1 MPVDVYTE
9 RMRAAATNAAM
20 GMPHRPLTEPPA
32 SARDSADALRRRGF
46 GTDASHRP
54 PGLRVVRPQ
63 PPALMRAAVDAAAEG
78 RLPPAP
84 GAAAGHGRGAAAR
97 GAGRAPG
104 RGAAEAAHP
113 AAARP
118 GPRGG
123 GTADGAG
130 GWLIALEAALALC
143 GAFGC
148 YAVFGE

>member
-78 RLPPAP
+78 RLPPPPGRPLVTAAAPPP
-84 GAAAGHGRGAAAR
+84 GARGAPPDAAPPRPRTPRPRGPGRGAAAR
-97 GAGRAPG
+97 PT
-104 RGAAEAAHP
+104 EP
-113 AAARP
+113 
-118 GPRGG
+118 
-123 GTADGAG
+123 AG
-130 GWLIALEAALALC
+130 G
-143 GAFGC
+143 
-148 YAVFGE
+148 